1 MNILALVGGV
11 FAGIMIF
18 SAHEP
23 ILNGALFG
31 GALAILL
38 DRVLALKGRVS
49 SLEEQLQEL
58 WKRFD
63 AATARPAVR
72 PPAPVA
78 VPRTAP
84 VAPPPAAPAPAR
96 VRTSEA
102 LPELKIELEPQA
114 GRSAGLAAQ
123 STQSP
128 DPAAPARPA
137 PIAASSASPP
147 NRPQPAPAGAT
158 RAVPP
163 AKPPLELWDIAL
175 GYFTGGNVVVR
186 MGMLVLFFG
195 VAFLLKYSIDKNLLP
210 IEYRLAAITLGGIGL
225 LVCGWRLRQSRQV
238 YALILQGGG
247 VGILYLTAFGAL
259 KLYHLLPI
267 GLALALMV
275 ALSAGSAALAII
287 QDARALAVIGITGGF
302 LAPVLTSTGSGSHV
316 MLFSYYAL
324 LNAGILGTAWYK
336 SWRELNLLGFLF
348 TFAVGGGLWGYRS
361 YQPELF
367 ATTEPFLLLF
377 FFFYLAIGVL
387 FARNQPLAHKGYIDC
402 TMVFGT
408 PLVAFALQAAMVK
421 EFEYG
426 LAWSA
431 LALGLT
437 YAGLAWL
444 VFWKGNTAMRTLTE
458 SFLAL
463 GVVFGTVAIPL
474 ALDGRWTSAA
484 WALEGNAIVWVA
496 IRQQRTLARH
506 FGLLLQL
513 LAGVAF
519 IAAVHEPSDPTP
531 LINGLFL
538 GALCIALAAFFSSAC
553 LHRQEGKI
561 PEAAQESLMA
571 LAWGLLWWFGS
582 GLHEIHRFVPR
593 DLQLAVS
600 LGYLSLSGLTAFAAG
615 VGLNWRGLRLVSR
628 GLPTVLVGGAFYSL
642 VTFHS
647 HPAIHSGWLAWPL
660 AVLLNYF
667 LLYRDEQED
676 ASPLLPPLHLL
687 AFLTLIGLVS
697 WESWWW
703 IAELIRG
710 SGVWALAVLGV
721 VPALFIFAACRFRDS
736 LAWPLGAHPRI
747 YLYHGLI
754 PVVVFLWLGSLYLN
768 LTSTGDMTPLLYLPL
783 LNPLD
788 LAQVLV
794 LLALIYW
801 ALVIHGHEELS
812 QLGPSP
818 KGVAIAAGATT
829 FVWLNGVLFRT
840 LHYWAKIPFHPKD
853 MVASDLAQTSVSI
866 FWTVS
871 AFGVMY
877 WSNQAGRKLVW
888 LVGAGLI
895 GVVVVKLFM
904 FDLAHTDTVERI
916 VSFIGVGALCLVIG
930 FLAPMPQEAT
940 EESAPE

>member
-1 MNILALVGGV
+1 MTA
-11 FAGIMIF
+11 
-18 SAHEP
+18 SRP
-23 ILNGALFG
+23 SSPSPGA
-31 GALAILL
+31 
-38 DRVLALKGRVS
+38 S
-49 SLEEQLQEL
+49 
-58 WKRFD
+58 
-63 AATARPAVR
+63 ARPGS
-72 PPAPVA
+72 
-78 VPRTAP
+78 
-84 VAPPPAAPAPAR
+84 AAP
-96 VRTSEA
+96 SF
-102 LPELKIELEPQA
+102 
-114 GRSAGLAAQ
+114 AQ
-123 STQSP
+123 P
-128 DPAAPARPA
+128 PRPRPA
-137 PIAASSASPP
+137 PTGTPRAEPVGRSPE
-147 NRPQPAPAGAT
+147 
-158 RAVPP
+158 
-163 AKPPLELWDIAL
+163 KPPLELWDIAL

-225 LVCGWRLRQSRQV
+225 LVCGWRLRQSRTV
-238 YALILQGGG
+238 YAMILQGGG
-247 VGILYLTAFGAL
+247 VGILYLTAFGAM

-302 LAPVLTSTGSGSHV
+302 LAPLLTSTGSGSHV

-324 LNAGILGTAWYK
+324 LNGGILGTAWYK

-367 ATTEPFLLLF
+367 VTTEPFLLLF

-408 PLVAFALQAAMVK
+408 PLVAFALQAALVK
-421 EFEYG
+421 EYEYG

-431 LALGLT
+431 LALGLV
-437 YAGLAWL
+437 YATLAWL
-444 VFWKGNTAMRTLTE
+444 VFCKGTSAMRTLTE

-484 WALEGNAIVWVA
+484 WALEGSAIVWVA

-506 FGLLLQL
+506 FGLILQL
-513 LAGVAF
+513 LAGIAF
-519 IAAVHEPSDPTP
+519 IAAAREPSGPDP
-531 LINGLFL
+531 LVNGLYL
-538 GALCIALAAFFSSAC
+538 GGLCLALAGFFSSAC
-553 LHRQEGKI
+553 LHHQEGKI
-561 PEAAQESLMA
+561 PEAAQESLLA

-582 GLHEIHRFVPR
+582 GLHEIHRFVPH
-593 DLQLAVS
+593 DLKLAVS
-600 LGYLSLSGLTAFAAG
+600 LGYLSLSGLAAFFSG

-628 GLPTVLVGGAFYSL
+628 GLPPALVGGSFYSL
-642 VTFHS
+642 LTFHS
-647 HPAIHSGWLAWPL
+647 HPGIHGGWLAWPL
-660 AVLLNYF
+660 AMLLNYF
-667 LLYRDEQED
+667 LLNRDEQED
-676 ASPLLPPLHLL
+676 DSPLLHPLHLL
-687 AFLTLIGLVS
+687 SFLTLIGLVS

-703 IAELIRG
+703 TGELVRG
-710 SGVWALAVLGV
+710 SGVWALAVLGL
-721 VPALFIFAACRFRDS
+721 VPALFIFAACRFRDTM
-736 LAWPLGAHPRI
+736 AWPLAAYPRI

-754 PVVVFLWLGSLYLN
+754 PVVVFLWLGSLHLN
-768 LTSTGDMTPLLYLPL
+768 FTSTGDMTPLLYLPL

-788 LAQVLV
+788 LTQVCV
-794 LLALIYW
+794 LLALVYW

-812 QLGPSP
+812 PLGPSP
-818 KGVAIAAGATT
+818 MGVAIAAGATT

-840 LHYWAKIPFHPKD
+840 LHYWGKIPFHLGD
-853 MVASDLAQTSVSI
+853 MLASDLAQTSVSI

-877 WSNQAGRKLVW
+877 WSTHTGRKMVW

-930 FLAPMPQEAT
+930 FLAPMPQETAR
-940 EESAPE
+940 ERASE